1 MAEPAAPGP
10 RCQIRMEDTPELPL
24 EQGSLIVLHKGS
36 ITHDFETFLMFRPS
50 NRESDKETVWVPL
63 AKVSWGWSAEV
74 ERRKD
79 PNTGE
84 YLDWTLNLPCR
95 EAYSI
100 LSQSSPSDSGC
111 RHSTNPEFPE
121 WDCNVKK
128 NDR

>member
-1 MAEPAAPGP
+1 
-10 RCQIRMEDTPELPL
+10 MEDTPELPL
-24 EQGSLIVLHKGS
+24 EQGSILILERAE
-36 ITHDFETFLMFRPS
+36 ITHEFETFLMFRPS
-50 NRESDKETVWVPL
+50 NRESDTETVWVPL
-63 AKVSWGWSAEV
+63 AKVSWGWSARV

-79 PNTGE
+79 PNTGD
-84 YLDWTLNLPCR
+84 YLDPMVNYPCR
-95 EAYSI
+95 DAYSV